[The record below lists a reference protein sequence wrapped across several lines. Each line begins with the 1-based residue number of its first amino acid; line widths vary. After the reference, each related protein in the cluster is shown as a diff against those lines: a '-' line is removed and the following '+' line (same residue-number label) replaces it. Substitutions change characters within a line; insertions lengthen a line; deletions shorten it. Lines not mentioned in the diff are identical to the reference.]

1 MQWSEHPFVPLA
13 SLTDEVPII
22 TLSGLSK
29 RFLVPGWRFGW
40 IVLHDKSN
48 HASAIRHA
56 LHCWGNRIMGPCSII
71 QKALPKILDET
82 PDSWFREVVDK
93 LENNAKTSFH
103 QLSRIPGLY
112 CTFPTAAMYLLLGID
127 IQRFPAF
134 TSDVDFCSALVK
146 EQALFCIPGQSF
158 GIDNH
163 MRLVIAA
170 PNGVLIDACERLEE
184 FCAKHYV
191 AA

>member
-1 MQWSEHPFVPLA
+1 
-13 SLTDEVPII
+13 
-22 TLSGLSK
+22 
-29 RFLVPGWRFGW
+29 
-40 IVLHDKSN
+40 
-48 HASAIRHA
+48 
-56 LHCWGNRIMGPCSII
+56 MGPCSII

-103 QLSRIPGLY
+103 HLTRIPGLY